1 LKRRKENY
9 HVLDIG
15 VVMEER
21 AIEVCFYFGLVGKRK
36 CISRGEDFVEYEC
49 VFFSHFWFLYTLDDV
64 N

>member
-21 AIEVCFYFGLVGKRK
+21 AIEVCYYFVLVGKRK
-36 CISRGEDFVEYEC
+36 CISRRERILWNMN
-49 VFFSHFWFLYTLDDV
+49 VFFFSLLVLIHFG
-64 N
+64 